1 METVIDEIA
10 DRIYRIATLVP
21 GVGPSGMTF
30 NQFLVA
36 GDEPL
41 LFHTGHR
48 SLFAGVT
55 AAIRKV
61 LPPESIRHIGY
72 SHTEADECGA
82 LEDFLALAP
91 AAIPLHTRIGCAT
104 WLSDLPALGP
114 KATRAPRPMKD
125 EETLDLGGKTV
136 RLLATPHLPH
146 GWDAAL
152 LYEETTQTL
161 FCSDLFVRLGP
172 CEAAS
177 SADPLD
183 EALATERT
191 FRSIPITHE
200 NARALDRLADR
211 APARLATMHGPAVAR
226 PGAPAL
232 RGLAAYLREELAR
245 TP

>member
-1 METVIDEIA
+1 MDTVIDEIA

-21 GVGPSGMTF
+21 GVAGPRGMTF

-36 GDEPL
+36 ADEPL
-41 LFHTGHR
+41 LFHTGQR

-55 AAIRKV
+55 EAIRKV

-91 AAIPLHTRIGCAT
+91 RATVLHTRIGCAT
-104 WLSDLPALGP
+104 WLSDLPALAP
-114 KATRAPRPMKD
+114 SRAPRPMKD
-125 EETLDLGGKTV
+125 EETLDLGGKVV

-172 CEAAS
+172 GEAS
-177 SADPLD
+177 SGADPLD
-183 EALATERT
+183 EAVATERM
-191 FRSIPITHE
+191 FRSIPVSHD
-200 NARALDRLADR
+200 NVRALERLAAR
-211 APARLATMHGPAVAR
+211 APARLATMHGPTVAR

-232 RGLAAYLREELAR
+232 RGLAAFLREDLAAGS
-245 TP
+245 